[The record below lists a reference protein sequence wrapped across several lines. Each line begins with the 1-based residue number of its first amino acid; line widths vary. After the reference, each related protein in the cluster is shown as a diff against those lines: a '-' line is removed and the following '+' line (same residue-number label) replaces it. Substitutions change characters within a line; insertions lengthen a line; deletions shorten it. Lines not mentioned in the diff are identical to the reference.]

1 MALSDLLVNTVTI
14 QPRVYD
20 PADIS
25 SGGTPGTAVTWQAS
39 VQALSDLTTYGQQR
53 LGDVVTHAVYF
64 DRDPGVQVNDV
75 INWGAKK
82 LLVQAPAQDMGGRG
96 VAFQVDC
103 KLIQ

>member
-1 MALSDLLVNTVTI
+1 
-14 QPRVYD
+14 
-20 PADIS
+20 
-25 SGGTPGTAVTWQAS
+25 
-39 VQALSDLTTYGQQR
+39 
-53 LGDVVTHAVYF
+53 VVTHAVYF
-64 DRDPGVQVNDV
+64 DRDPGVSVNDV